1 MEKYME
7 IMQIGNRSDLIL
19 VTDLVSG
26 ELFVLRSIDISQL
39 EVYTTLKNIKCDN
52 IPNIVDIIQCENNT
66 YKIIEEFIEG
76 KTLDDLMKDNTLFS
90 ENEAIFY
97 ICQLCDIL
105 AQIHS
110 KGLIHRDI
118 KPSNII
124 ITDENKLYLIDFDIS
139 RTYKDNKNVDTAF
152 LGTKGYAAPEQFG
165 FSQTDVRTDIYAV
178 GVLLNQLLTGKLP
191 LEQMS
196 KSPIKKIISKC
207 IDIDPNHRYQSAKK
221 LKISLNMYSPSDYN
235 LVSRIFKQIPG
246 FRTHRAWKMILSS
259 IFYLFILLLF
269 LIAMVDPLSG
279 IVFILSLSPFIFL
292 ILYAVDFRDLR
303 QKNSWINKS
312 KSKLGYV
319 IRCILFGFLL
329 FIVTFFCIT
338 VICVI
343 LIIAF
348 G

>member
-26 ELFVLRSIDISQL
+26 ELFVSRSIDISQL

-76 KTLDDLMKDNTLFS
+76 KTLDDLMKDNVLFS
-90 ENEAIFY
+90 ENQAIFY

-105 AQIHS
+105 TQIHS

-292 ILYAVDFRDLR
+292 ILYAVDFHDLR

-312 KSKLGYV
+312 KSKLGYI

-329 FIVTFFCIT
+329 FIVTFFSIT